1 MKRRRLGA
9 LGAAS
14 VVACSCVLMVSGSAG
29 AAGPG
34 GISLGPAARYGEYA
48 GGTAAVIDETVGGAA
63 AYGGSAM
70 ITSSEFGVSP
80 ALFFARRR
88 VTLALGGSTD
98 SVNTTTVAHGTGRYV
113 GSFSGSGNT
122 GLFRHV
128 TSLPISFSTADA
140 DLATASAGIA
150 SLGPTNG
157 ATGTSALT
165 LTSSSPGTAVFDLAE
180 SQLSAA
186 STISIHASWRS
197 TIVVNVVGTAGLSL
211 SAQTV
216 TLSGGVRAN
225 DVLWNFPSV
234 PSASFS
240 LESWVGT
247 ILVPAGT
254 LSMTTNTVV
263 GAVLFGGATASYY
276 KDKVYSA
283 LFDGCIQFGGPGD
296 GAPEAPA
303 AIALPGCAVIIFG
316 GMLLARRRRRK
327 RAMA

>member
-1 MKRRRLGA
+1 MKRRLGSF
-9 LGAAS
+9 GAALA
-14 VVACSCVLMVSGSAG
+14 VACSCALTVSGSAG

-34 GISLGPAARYGEYA
+34 GISLGQAARYGEYA
-48 GGTAAVIDETVGGAA
+48 GGTASVIDETVGGAA
-63 AYGGSAM
+63 AYVGSAM
-70 ITSSEFGVSP
+70 ITTSKFGVFPPS
-80 ALFFARRR
+80 LFAPRW

-98 SVNTTTVAHGTGRYV
+98 SVNATTVVHGRAQYV

-122 GLFRHV
+122 GWFRHV
-128 TSLPISFSTADA
+128 ASLPISFSTADA
-140 DLATASAGIA
+140 DIATASTEIAG
-150 SLGPTNG
+150 LGPTNS
-157 ATGTSALT
+157 ATGTSALN
-165 LTSSSPGTAVFDLAE
+165 LTSSSPGTDVFDLTE

-197 TIVVNVVGTAGLSL
+197 VIVVNVVGTAGLTV

-263 GAVLFGGATASYY
+263 GSVLFGGATASFYL
-276 KDKVYSA
+276 DKVYFA
-283 LFDGCIQFGGPGD
+283 LFNGCIQFGGPGD
-296 GAPEAPA
+296 GAPETPA
-303 AIALPGCAVIIFG
+303 AIALPGCAVLIFG
-316 GMLLARRRRRK
+316 GMLVAKRRCRK